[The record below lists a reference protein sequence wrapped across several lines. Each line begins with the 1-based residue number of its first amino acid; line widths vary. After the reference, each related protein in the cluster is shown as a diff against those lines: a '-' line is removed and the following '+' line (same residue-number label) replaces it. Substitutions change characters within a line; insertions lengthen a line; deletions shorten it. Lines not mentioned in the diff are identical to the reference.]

1 MFDLFGL
8 EKNHK
13 ISQDDEIDLLT
24 TVYDVAVL
32 GMIRGLLEDEKIP
45 YLVHERATG
54 SAMRILT
61 GFSRFGTDIFVP
73 TDCIERARG
82 AVAGLLPDGDEV
94 EFLNDDD
101 ADSDAADQ
109 NSNE

>member
-1 MFDLFGL
+1 MFDNLFGL
-8 EKNHK
+8 EKSHK
-13 ISQDDEIDLLT
+13 IGQDDEISLLT

-61 GFSRFGTDIFVP
+61 GFSMCGTDVFVP
-73 TDCIERARG
+73 TDCLERARG
-82 AVAGLLPDGDEV
+82 AAAGLLGDGEEV
-94 EFLNDDD
+94 EFIGDGTDP
-101 ADSDAADQ
+101 ADKDG
-109 NSNE
+109 NN